1 MAAASVAAVVTVK
14 RKQLVACMT
23 CPICHKLIRDATTIS
38 ECLHTFC
45 RKCIYEKLTSEEID
59 CCPICN
65 IELGCVPIEKLRA
78 DHNLQDLRS
87 KIFPFKRRKIEAL
100 ENFPLVTFPAKRKER
115 SLSSLVVDT
124 PQIAAQ
130 TALHGRRTR
139 AAARK
144 AATFCGLS
152 HDIQE
157 SIKRMDDKS
166 LDDLPENSSANPNK
180 LDPCRKQTSSNM
192 EPFSTTPIKHSSSGG
207 DSFRNKTEPW
217 KPLDCLA
224 EVAKSFK
231 SSPQNPVI
239 KAELI
244 SAQNGEANIC
254 QTRLHKFKIKEEK
267 NDIIQMSSVAAK
279 SKRLQG
285 INGKQKGTM
294 SSSQAPIDATTGPCD
309 RRICPIW
316 FQLIASLNQEG
327 DSPLPQIPNS
337 YLRIKDGNVP
347 VSCIQKYLVRKLDL
361 HSETEVGIMFR
372 GQAVSPTTS
381 LHKLLVQWLRVGSS
395 QRLPTSAG
403 TSGKEFVM
411 VLAYGRS
418 KVDIPA

>member
-1 MAAASVAAVVTVK
+1 
-14 RKQLVACMT
+14 
-23 CPICHKLIRDATTIS
+23 
-38 ECLHTFC
+38 
-45 RKCIYEKLTSEEID
+45 
-59 CCPICN
+59 
-65 IELGCVPIEKLRA
+65 
-78 DHNLQDLRS
+78 
-87 KIFPFKRRKIEAL
+87 
-100 ENFPLVTFPAKRKER
+100 
-115 SLSSLVVDT
+115 
-124 PQIAAQ
+124 
-130 TALHGRRTR
+130 
-139 AAARK
+139 
-144 AATFCGLS
+144 
-152 HDIQE
+152 
-157 SIKRMDDKS
+157 
-166 LDDLPENSSANPNK
+166 
-180 LDPCRKQTSSNM
+180 M

-316 FQLIASLNQEG
+316 FQLIASLNQLW
-327 DSPLPQIPNS
+327 SFLLWRLYNHHS
-337 YLRIKDGNVP
+337 YFISVLIFIHFNV
-347 VSCIQKYLVRKLDL
+347 
-361 HSETEVGIMFR
+361 FF
-372 GQAVSPTTS
+372 
-381 LHKLLVQWLRVGSS
+381 
-395 QRLPTSAG
+395 
-403 TSGKEFVM
+403 SGKEIHLFPRYQIVIWG
-411 VLAYGRS
+411 LSEFNYHDPTIS
-418 KVDIPA
+418 CIICL